1 MRKRKLTRQ
10 IGVMITEKTYQTLI
24 SITDQLE
31 ISISE
36 LIRKMIEEKVNHS
49 NVDKKYPKG
58 GNLKW

>member
-10 IGVMITEKTYQTLI
+10 IGVMISEETYQTLI

-58 GNLKW
+58 GNFKW

>member
-1 MRKRKLTRQ
+1 MRKRKLTKQ
-10 IGVMITEKTYQTLI
+10 IGVMLTEEAFKLLFN
-24 SITDQLE
+24 ITDNLE

-36 LIRKMIEEKVNHS
+36 LIRKMIEEKVNHW